1 LVIVSLLF
9 VACIIL
15 CVIVGLRFLLLLGLS
30 SVLLLVNGHKAGG
43 VDVHAQRHALPLLVE
58 HRVKVPDKRITHEEH
73 GAALKHVWHPLEGPN
88 AHVVQ
93 LWGHVVA
100 IDQVRPRRHFE
111 DGAVVE
117 GEGDVG
123 E

>member
-1 LVIVSLLF
+1 
-9 VACIIL
+9 
-15 CVIVGLRFLLLLGLS
+15 
-30 SVLLLVNGHKAGG
+30 VNGHEAGG

-73 GAALKHVWHPLEGPN
+73 GAALQHVWHPLEGPN

-93 LWGHVVA
+93 LWGDVVA
-100 IDQVRPRRHFE
+100 IDQVRPWCHFE